1 MGIINNFFH
10 ILQIIMKII
19 VCKIDKK
26 YKLSNSINLSFYMP
40 TNSNFN
46 FTNNSVV
53 TLELPFSEHV
63 EELRQRIFLIVGVIL
78 LFTFFSF
85 VEVKSPVKFLELP
98 INNVKFFQLSPGEYF
113 ISTVKI
119 SFYTGLLFSSP
130 VAIGQLILFLLPGL
144 TKKETKII
152 LPLLISSL
160 VLFGLGL
167 TFSYYTLV
175 PAALNFFL
183 NYSEEVIEPFWSFDQ
198 YFEFILVLFYSTGLA
213 FQIPIIQIL
222 VGLLNIVSAKQ
233 MLSAW
238 RYVILLSTVLGAIL
252 TPSTDPLTQLLLSLA
267 ILLLYFS
274 GLGILFLIKN

>member
-1 MGIINNFFH
+1 MA
-10 ILQIIMKII
+10 
-19 VCKIDKK
+19 
-26 YKLSNSINLSFYMP
+26 

-46 FTNNSVV
+46 FITDTTVV
-53 TLELPFSEHV
+53 LELPFAEHI
-63 EELRQRIFLIVGVIL
+63 EELRQRLFL
-78 LFTFFSF
+78 LFWVIIILTCTAFI
-85 VEVKSPVKFLELP
+85 EVKDLVKILELP
-98 INNVKFFQLSPGEYF
+98 IQNVKFFQISPGEYF
-113 ISTVKI
+113 ISTIKI

-130 VAIGQLILFLLPGL
+130 FVIGQLILFLLPGL

-152 LPLLISSL
+152 LPLLLSSL

-167 TFSYYTLV
+167 TFSYYVLI

-183 NYSEEVIEPFWSFDQ
+183 NYSEEVIEPLWSFDQ

-213 FQIPIIQIL
+213 FQIPILQIL
-222 VGLLNIVSAKQ
+222 VGLLNIVSTKQ
-233 MLSAW
+233 MLGAW
-238 RYVILLSTVLGAIL
+238 RYIILMSTILGAIL